1 METRQRTDSKGQPP
15 NFSLVLVGS
24 QRCGVNSIANGILG
38 GTDFEWEKRTAQ
50 SKTHSAKVNGKVIQ
64 LVKAPVWL
72 RSYHLCDTSE
82 LVKDE
87 QVLSVTRCE
96 PGPHAF
102 ILLVEVDLPFTS
114 ACANAVKAHLELYG
128 ENVWNHTI
136 VLFTCGDWL
145 DNITIEEY
153 ITGEGKDLD
162 ELLDRC
168 GRRYVFD
175 CMSTRPTLSQTLL
188 DQVET
193 LVERNGGR
201 HFKTDENVIQNILQ
215 KREEVNKGAENRKR
229 RIKHKKTWENMAGS
243 PMSEVTI
250 VMLGWVFTSKSEISS
265 VILGIPEK
273 EGRTE
278 TCDKDTKVMKNGLK
292 VTVVDTPGWWKYFS
306 ASLVPNS
313 VRSEIMKALDEDEET
328 GHTSAKE
335 KSHDKVSSGRAFL
348 LMIPA
353 DTSFTN
359 EQKKIIEDNMKPFGE
374 TVWQNTIVVFNRAQC
389 LGNFDIEQHI
399 EREGE
404 ALIWLVEQC
413 GNRYFAFIDEVKHQS
428 ELEDQGEKLV
438 DMVVDMV
445 SKDQSLQ
452 IPSNKDKEQMA
463 ETGHRKEEG
472 SPEEPVDHDLKKL
485 VEVLH
490 REWEWGSWEM
500 TEFLSRFAQRP
511 ITRYLKRDRSID
523 RLFEFPKSSHTR
535 EEIEKILRDE
545 LCGRSLEE
553 VLQTALQIYFQRE
566 CGAFDI
572 LSIMFE
578 KDQFKSEWKQLFE
591 REWARREE
599 RMMEYVLTKYFTDS
613 KEDADAGEAH
623 VRSCEDTSL
632 WTVKSTPLKS
642 SPWMDQLPPLIKEIV
657 KGILKRLKELNKPV
671 HS

>member
-1 METRQRTDSKGQPP
+1 
-15 NFSLVLVGS
+15 
-24 QRCGVNSIANGILG
+24 
-38 GTDFEWEKRTAQ
+38 
-50 SKTHSAKVNGKVIQ
+50 
-64 LVKAPVWL
+64 
-72 RSYHLCDTSE
+72 
-82 LVKDE
+82 
-87 QVLSVTRCE
+87 
-96 PGPHAF
+96 
-102 ILLVEVDLPFTS
+102 
-114 ACANAVKAHLELYG
+114 
-128 ENVWNHTI
+128 
-136 VLFTCGDWL
+136 
-145 DNITIEEY
+145 
-153 ITGEGKDLD
+153 
-162 ELLDRC
+162 
-168 GRRYVFD
+168 
-175 CMSTRPTLSQTLL
+175 MSTRATLSQTVL

-201 HFKTDENVIQNILQ
+201 HFETDENVIQDILK
-215 KREEVNKGAENRKR
+215 KREEVDKRAENRKQR
-229 RIKHKKTWENMAGS
+229 RIKHKETWENTAGS

-250 VMLGWVFTSKSEISS
+250 VMLGWVFAVKSEVSR
-265 VILGIPEK
+265 VILGIPQK

-278 TCDKDTKVMKNGLK
+278 TCDKETKVMKNGLK

-374 TVWQNTIVVFNRAQC
+374 TIWQNTMVVFTRAQW

-399 EREGE
+399 ESEGE

-413 GNRYFAFIDEVKHQS
+413 GNRYFIFSDEVKHQS

-463 ETGHRKEEG
+463 ETGHRTEEG

-500 TEFLSRFAQRP
+500 KEFLARFAQRP
-511 ITRYLKRDRSID
+511 TTRYLKRDISIN
-523 RLFEFPKSSHTR
+523 RLFNFTKSSHTR

-545 LCGRSLEE
+545 LRGRSLEE
-553 VLQTALQIYFQRE
+553 VLETALQIYFQRE

-591 REWARREE
+591 REWARREV
-599 RMMEYVLTKYFTDS
+599 RMMEHVLAKYFTDS

-623 VRSCEDTSL
+623 MRRCKEPPVQMERSTSL
-632 WTVKSTPLKS
+632 ES
-642 SPWMDQLPPLIKEIV
+642 SLWMDRLSPLIKEIV
-657 KGILKRLKELNKPV
+657 KGILKRFKELNKAI

>member
-1 METRQRTDSKGQPP
+1 
-15 NFSLVLVGS
+15 
-24 QRCGVNSIANGILG
+24 
-38 GTDFEWEKRTAQ
+38 
-50 SKTHSAKVNGKVIQ
+50 
-64 LVKAPVWL
+64 
-72 RSYHLCDTSE
+72 
-82 LVKDE
+82 
-87 QVLSVTRCE
+87 
-96 PGPHAF
+96 
-102 ILLVEVDLPFTS
+102 
-114 ACANAVKAHLELYG
+114 
-128 ENVWNHTI
+128 
-136 VLFTCGDWL
+136 
-145 DNITIEEY
+145 
-153 ITGEGKDLD
+153 
-162 ELLDRC
+162 
-168 GRRYVFD
+168 
-175 CMSTRPTLSQTLL
+175 MSTRATLSQTVL

-201 HFKTDENVIQNILQ
+201 HFETDENVIQDILK
-215 KREEVNKGAENRKR
+215 KREEVDKRAENRKQR
-229 RIKHKKTWENMAGS
+229 RIKHKETWENTAGS
-243 PMSEVTI
+243 PISEVTI
-250 VMLGWVFTSKSEISS
+250 VMLGWVFGSKSEISS

-273 EGRTE
+273 EKRTE
-278 TCDKDTKVMKNGLK
+278 TCVKETKVMKNGLK

-374 TVWQNTIVVFNRAQC
+374 TIWQNTIVVFNRAHC
-389 LGNFDIEQHI
+389 LGEFEIEQHI
-399 EREGE
+399 ESEGE

-413 GNRYFAFIDEVKHQS
+413 GNRYFTFTDEVKHQS
-428 ELEDQGEKLV
+428 ELEDQGQKLV

-463 ETGHRKEEG
+463 ETGHRTEEG

-490 REWEWGSWEM
+490 SEWEWRPWEM
-500 TEFLSRFAQRP
+500 TEFRARFAQRLRTKYRKCDVN
-511 ITRYLKRDRSID
+511 IGK
-523 RLFEFPKSSHTR
+523 FPKSSHTR

-545 LCGRSLEE
+545 LRGRSLEE
-553 VLQTALQIYFQRE
+553 VLETALHIYFQRE

-591 REWARREE
+591 REWARREV
-599 RMMEYVLTKYFTDS
+599 RMMKYVLAKYLADS